1 MSSCYFDDS
10 LNAHNHAK
18 PPRLTAKEMMDFH
31 PEQAFNVGIR
41 KNDPRTG
48 VSYLKK
54 YDGKLTRD
62 PVGTYLVVVTDPVNT
77 EVKKSQF
84 VNGNFDSN
92 QLFTIVTTLANE
104 IVAEQ
109 TVRLWR
115 EMGFVEAP

>member
-18 PPRLTAKEMMDFH
+18 PARRTAKEMMDFH

-41 KNDPRTG
+41 RSDPRTG

-62 PVGTYLVVVTDPVNT
+62 PVGTYVVIVTDPVNT
-77 EVKKSQF
+77 EVKKAQF
-84 VNGNFDSN
+84 VNADLESN
-92 QLFTIVTTLANE
+92 DLFTVVMALANE
-104 IVAEQ
+104 IIAEQ